1 MERRSKPCHHNPSP
15 FAAALAVLLACVTQL
30 RPHFGCH
37 AFSSFHQS
45 ALQRHHGKFVQQ
57 KRITPFQTPT
67 SKARLPSE
75 RKPANV
81 VAKLSSTSLSSSTQ
95 EHVDEELL
103 AALRS
108 MRVKELKSE
117 LQLLKISTHDVFEK
131 EELVQRL
138 YNAKTTQT
146 DVYNGDTNNEQG
158 GVGVNR
164 NTSSSSR
171 EPAANNDASDPTFSS
186 WTIAAPL
193 HYYEL
198 ESAKS
203 VAAQNSPEVYLRP
216 SPGKY
221 AAIRWQFQSKSNANN
236 QITLNLLVDTA
247 CSGIVLSPKA
257 ISRANNNNNNN
268 NNNNAGSQPLLQT
281 INSATA
287 TMMSAGGARGGYNVA
302 KWEEYST
309 RVNVGGV
316 DLSTVGLRDMPKV
329 AAVQDIGALPGMLD
343 GILGLSFLNQFACA
357 DFDFANKQL
366 RLHKSDLDP
375 PFPDNLLDNNGN
387 GNTNNG
393 ENPAIIAKG
402 PLALTR
408 LGIYTVQTTLDGR
421 GPVRLLVDTGAA
433 STFLNWKGVSD
444 MGLSKTSSPQIE
456 RNRDAIGA
464 MGADNMA
471 LELTHRY
478 VLKRR
483 WNLVGNGSASGSSG
497 SYLPGMSLRGT
508 EFSAGINVDIGDL
521 PVLEALR
528 GEGVGGILGADLLM
542 MCDLVRLRGMNGRSP
557 TMILMKK

>member
-1 MERRSKPCHHNPSP
+1 M
-15 FAAALAVLLACVTQL
+15 
-30 RPHFGCH
+30 
-37 AFSSFHQS
+37 
-45 ALQRHHGKFVQQ
+45 FVQR
-57 KRITPFQTPT
+57 RIIDSLQPPT
-67 SKARLPSE
+67 SKSRQPLKREIS
-75 RKPANV
+75 NTV
-81 VAKLSSTSLSSSTQ
+81 VKFSSTSPSSSTQ
-95 EHVDEELL
+95 ETVDDELL
-103 AALRS
+103 ATLRS

-117 LQLLKISTHDVFEK
+117 LQLLNISTHDVFEK

-138 YNAKTTQT
+138 YNAKKSKT
-146 DVYNGDTNNEQG
+146 DARNGQSKDNISQSPINPAPKTN
-158 GVGVNR
+158 
-164 NTSSSSR
+164 
-171 EPAANNDASDPTFSS
+171 ANS
-186 WTIAAPL
+186 WTITAPL
-193 HYYEL
+193 DYYEL

-236 QITLNLLVDTA
+236 EITFNLLVDTA

-257 ISRANNNNNNN
+257 ISRANANKD
-268 NNNNAGSQPLLQT
+268 ASSQPLLQT
-281 INSATA
+281 ISSATA

-302 KWEEYST
+302 KWNEFST
-309 RVNVGGV
+309 RATVGGV
-316 DLSTVGLRDMPKV
+316 DLSSINLRDMPNV

-343 GILGLSFLNQFACA
+343 GILGLSFLNQFACV
-357 DFDFANKQL
+357 DFDFANRQL

-375 PFPDNLLDNNGN
+375 PLPDNLLGS
-387 GNTNNG
+387 NTDHIANDG
-393 ENPAIIAKG
+393 EHPAIIARG
-402 PLALTR
+402 PLTLTR

-433 STFLNWKGVSD
+433 STFLNWKGVAD

-464 MGADNMA
+464 MGADNLA

-483 WNLVGNGSASGSSG
+483 WNLVGNGIAGGSGG

-508 EFSAGINVDIGDL
+508 SFSAGINVDIGDL

-542 MCDLVRLRGMNGRSP
+542 MCDMVRFRGLNGRSP
-557 TMILMKK
+557 SLILMKM